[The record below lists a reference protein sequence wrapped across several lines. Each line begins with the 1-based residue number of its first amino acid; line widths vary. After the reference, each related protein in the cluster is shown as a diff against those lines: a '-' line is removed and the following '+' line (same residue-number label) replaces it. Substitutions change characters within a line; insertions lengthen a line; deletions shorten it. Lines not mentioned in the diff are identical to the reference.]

1 MIAARTAASSLATP
15 LANEAMRLARA
26 SALAIYR
33 LLTPDFTAP
42 GSVAEPVL
50 FTPAAVLAPD
60 VLASPLGEGLLARV
74 LFFVGLLDFIA
85 PCEAPGPT
93 LPALEAPSD
102 GCAFCAKAAG
112 EARAS
117 IQAEAKMSFFMGSVS
132 LNYMLL
138 AWSKRESFCSV
149 PKKGAL
155 GTFGET
161 RWWS

>member
-1 MIAARTAASSLATP
+1 MGQEPKRHAVHETDMMVETLVEAVAEPAPAAAFT
-15 LANEAMRLARA
+15 

-60 VLASPLGEGLLARV
+60 VLASPLGEGLLARG

-132 LNYMLL
+132 LN
-138 AWSKRESFCSV
+138 
-149 PKKGAL
+149 
-155 GTFGET
+155 
-161 RWWS
+161 